1 MRRRKVMR
9 IVRVMSVI
17 GFMLCAVAASSRAQT
32 VQTDYDRSFNFSQL
46 KTFNFGPPMDPL
58 AGDSLNDGRIRA
70 AIESNLAA
78 AGFRMETGAKPDFAV
93 AYYVTAKDK
102 LNVQDY
108 SIGPGRW
115 FGRRDIRV
123 DQFTEGTLIVDLID
137 TNTKQFVWRGRVSGA
152 VELKKLDEKINK
164 AVEKLFKQF
173 VKDTQRG
180 GGK

>member
-1 MRRRKVMR
+1 VMR
-9 IVRVMSVI
+9 IVRVISVI
-17 GFMLCAVAASSRAQT
+17 GFMLCALAASSRAQT
-32 VQTDYDRSFNFSQL
+32 VQTDYDRSFNFSRL
-46 KTFNFGPPMDPL
+46 KTFNFAVQQRPPVDPL
-58 AGDSLNDGRIRA
+58 AGDSLNDGRLRA
-70 AIESNLAA
+70 AIESNLMA
-78 AGFRMETGAKPDFAV
+78 AGFRMETAAKPDFAV

-102 LNVQDY
+102 LNVQGY

-115 FGRRDIRV
+115 LGRRDIRV
-123 DQFTEGTLIVDLID
+123 DQFTEGTLIVDLIE
-137 TNTKQFVWRGRVSGA
+137 TNTNQLVWRGRVSGA